1 MSATAQPV
9 VPTLTHT
16 GTTPVDSA
24 TGQAAQDPPPPHP
37 IIGRAPPAM
46 GLNLRTLL
54 DEMVATNA
62 SDLHIVAGEHPK
74 LRIDGEITDAATGNI
89 LSGKDTIQLAY
100 SVLTENQKK
109 RFEQED
115 ELDFSFGIANLAR
128 FRGNCFRQRGCVSMV
143 IRQIPFHIKGFQEL
157 GLPPAIA
164 RMAEKPRGLVL
175 VTGPT
180 GSGKSTTLA
189 AVIDKINRERKGHII
204 TVEDPIEFI
213 HKHQGC
219 LINQREVG
227 TDTKSF
233 ANALKYALREDPDV
247 ILIGEMRDLET
258 IQAALT
264 IAETGHLA
272 FATLHT
278 NSAAEA
284 INRIID
290 VFPPHQQSQVRA
302 QLAFVL
308 EGIVTQTLVQ
318 KASGRGRAMAAEV
331 LVVTPAIRA
340 LIRDDKVHQIY
351 SSMQSGKKFGMQ
363 TLNDALYG
371 LYMSRDIT
379 VDEALRVTGAP
390 DEFLRMIGREPT
402 GHEEGKPAPSQR
414 PLTGGVARR

>member
-1 MSATAQPV
+1 MEMDLMTASVQPIV
-9 VPTLTHT
+9 
-16 GTTPVDSA
+16 PVDPTVAGSVSE
-24 TGQAAQDPPPPHP
+24 PPPPHP
-37 IIGRAPPAM
+37 VIGRAPPAL
-46 GLNLRTLL
+46 GVNLRTLL
-54 DEMVATNA
+54 DEMVAANA
-62 SDLHIVAGEHPK
+62 SDLHIVAGEYPK
-74 LRIDGEITDAATGNI
+74 LRIDGEMTNAT
-89 LSGKDTIQLAY
+89 SGHMLGTKDTMQLAY

-143 IRQIPFHIKGFQEL
+143 IRQIPFHIKGFNEL
-157 GLPPAIA
+157 GLPQAIA
-164 RMAEKPRGLVL
+164 KMAEKPRGLVL

-258 IQAALT
+258 IQAAIT

-318 KASGRGRAMAAEV
+318 KASGTGRAMAAEI

-351 SSMQSGKKFGMQ
+351 SLMQAGKKWGMQ
-363 TLNDALYG
+363 TLNDALYA
-371 LYMSRDIT
+371 LYLQREIT
-379 VDEALRVTGAP
+379 ADEALRVTSAP
-390 DEFLRMIGREPT
+390 DEFLRMIGREPSET
-402 GHEEGKPAPSQR
+402 ENGKPAPSQR
-414 PLTGGVARR
+414 PLTGGLARR

>member
-1 MSATAQPV
+1 MTETLASAA
-9 VPTLTHT
+9 
-16 GTTPVDSA
+16 PVDSSTDLA
-24 TGQAAQDPPPPHP
+24 NPEPPPPHP
-37 IIGRAPPAM
+37 MVGRAPPAIV
-46 GLNLRTLL
+46 LNLRTLL

-62 SDLHIVAGEHPK
+62 SDLHIVAGERPK
-74 LRIDGEITDAATGNI
+74 LRIDGEMTSASSPNI
-89 LSGKDTIQLAY
+89 LGTKDTLQLAY

-143 IRQIPFHIKGFQEL
+143 IRQIPFRIKTFQEL
-157 GLPPAIA
+157 GLPSAISK
-164 RMAEKPRGLVL
+164 MAEKPRGLVL

-180 GSGKSTTLA
+180 GSGKTTTLA

-318 KASGRGRAMAAEV
+318 KASGHGRAMAAEV

-351 SSMQSGKKFGMQ
+351 SSMQAGKKFGMQ
-363 TLNDALYG
+363 TLNDALYALWVG
-371 LYMSRDIT
+371 REIT
-379 VDEALRVTGAP
+379 VEEALRVTSAP
-390 DEFLRMIGREPT
+390 DEFLHMIGRETQGTSGMIAPT
-402 GHEEGKPAPSQR
+402 RQIPRRVAA
-414 PLTGGVARR
+414 GGSAAK